1 MLSKEQTV
9 QECDATY
16 DAMKYKRTAQKKSSK
31 KSTQTI
37 LAFEEKNMFFVQTL
51 ILKNTAKFMLPKY
64 KRILLKLSGEAIMG
78 NSEQG
83 FEPFNANIIEQYAM
97 DIKTVVDLGVQVAIV
112 IGGGNIYRGMNEADS
127 GIERAHGDYM
137 GMLATV
143 INGMAMQAM
152 LEKIGVYTR
161 LQSAINMEQ
170 VAEPYIRRKAMRHLE
185 KGRVVIFGAGTGNP
199 YFTTDT
205 AGSLRAIE
213 MKADVILK
221 GTRVD
226 GIYTADPEKDLTA
239 TRFEQI
245 SFSECLSLNLKV
257 MDMTAFTLCMENKL
271 PIIVFDMNK
280 PGNLLSVIEGKK
292 VGTLVM

>member
-1 MLSKEQTV
+1 
-9 QECDATY
+9 
-16 DAMKYKRTAQKKSSK
+16 
-31 KSTQTI
+31 
-37 LAFEEKNMFFVQTL
+37 
-51 ILKNTAKFMLPKY
+51 MLPKY
-64 KRILLKLSGEAIMG
+64 KRILLKLSGESLMG
-78 NSEQG
+78 NQTSG
-83 FEPFNANIIEQYAM
+83 SFDPFSPATIEQYAN
-97 DIKTVVDLGVQVAIV
+97 DIKVVTDLGVQVAIV

-137 GMLATV
+137 GMLATM

-152 LEKIGVYTR
+152 LEKIGVFTR
-161 LQSAINMEQ
+161 LQSAIKMEQ
-170 VAEPYIRRKAMRHLE
+170 IAEPYIRRRAMRHLE

-213 MKADVILK
+213 IKADVILK

-226 GIYTADPEKDLTA
+226 GIYSADPEKDLTA
-239 TRFEQI
+239 TRYETITFQECI
-245 SFSECLSLNLKV
+245 SRNLKV

-280 PGNLLSVIEGKK
+280 PGNLLQVVEGMN
-292 VGTLVM
+292 VGTLVS